1 MDFLS
6 SKRFVTIA
14 LVLLVILNVT
24 LMGVL
29 WWQNFVNK
37 SYRSVEV
44 TRFYSGTGPRGG
56 NELAL
61 TNQQRAEFR
70 RLRREHFRK
79 TMPSVQKI
87 IEFKKE
93 IISEAVKTNP
103 DKTKLAAIADSL
115 GKRQAWIEKDL
126 ALHFHELATLCTPA
140 QRDSLEKLLSNI
152 YTVRYQKM
160 NSWRGRPHRDRDT
173 INRRAPFTP
182 LSPPEQ

>member
-6 SKRFVTIA
+6 SKRFVTTA

-44 TRFYSGTGPRGG
+44 TRFYTGSGPRGSS
-56 NELAL
+56 ELAL
-61 TNQQRAEFR
+61 TDQQRAAFR
-70 RLRREHFRK
+70 TLRQEHFRK
-79 TMPSVQKI
+79 TMPAVQKI

-93 IISEAVKTNP
+93 MISEAVKPNP
-103 DKTKLAAIADSL
+103 DLQKLSAIADSL
-115 GKRQAWIEKDL
+115 GKRQAWLEKDL
-126 ALHFHELATLCTPA
+126 ALHFHELSMLCTPA

-160 NSWRGRPHRDRDT
+160 NSWKGRPHREDREDNHRGP
-173 INRRAPFTP
+173 I
-182 LSPPEQ
+182 PPSVPEP

>member
-6 SKRFVTIA
+6 SKRFVTTA

-44 TRFYSGTGPRGG
+44 TRFYSSSGPRRD
-56 NELAL
+56 NELNL
-61 TNQQRAEFR
+61 TDQQKEAFR
-70 RLRREHFRK
+70 KLRQEHFRK

-93 IISEAVKTNP
+93 LISESVKPDP
-103 DKTKLAAIADSL
+103 DKAKLSAIADSI

-126 ALHFHELATLCTPA
+126 ALHFHDLSVLCTPA
-140 QRDSLEKLLSNI
+140 QRDSLEKLLNNI
-152 YTVRYQKM
+152 YTARYQRM
-160 NSWRGRPHRDRDT
+160 NSWRGKPHRDYRDGVR
-173 INRRAPFTP
+173 NGPFP
-182 LSPPEQ
+182 PQPPPEN